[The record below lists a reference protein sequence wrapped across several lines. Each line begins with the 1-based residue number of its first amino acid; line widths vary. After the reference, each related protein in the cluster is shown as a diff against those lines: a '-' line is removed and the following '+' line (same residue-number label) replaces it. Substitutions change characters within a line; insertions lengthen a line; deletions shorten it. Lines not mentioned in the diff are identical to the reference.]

1 MPPARLKICHCAAAQ
16 ILRLLVVA
24 LALAVALTG
33 CSLEALLPA
42 TATATATITPTY
54 TPSNT
59 ATPTLSP
66 TATATATA
74 TNTVTATAAATAT
87 ATSAPSAT
95 PIVFGLVRAS
105 GRINVRRGPGTQFA
119 AIGSLAP
126 DSGAQVIG
134 ENDEGDWYQIR
145 LEDGD
150 EGWVSAS
157 LMRIE
162 EPAPNAEP
170 AEGEAQRISEETR
183 IVVEAGD
190 AAAVSDE
197 ADEGVLVVNVPIADL
212 DAMRMTATVL
222 VGADMTATADAA
234 PTRPAE
240 QASAPT
246 ARAATAAGPPATP
259 LYNVN
264 VFAFCNDAAFGIPAP
279 ANLTA
284 GSTIKIFWAW
294 FASTETYLRQH
305 MTNAT
310 HELRVNGAPIENVNL
325 YRLDP
330 TRSGAQHVVYWY
342 VPFGPL
348 EAGPYLITYR
358 VTWRNPISDGYA
370 SYGPGTSTVFEEE
383 SCNFV
388 VS

>member
-1 MPPARLKICHCAAAQ
+1 MPAARLMICHSAAAKM
-16 ILRLLVVA
+16 LRLLVVA
-24 LALAVALTG
+24 LALTAALSG

-42 TATATATITPTY
+42 TATATPTITPTF
-54 TPSNT
+54 TPSDT
-59 ATPTLSP
+59 ATPTPSP
-66 TATATATA
+66 TATATYTA
-74 TNTVTATAAATAT
+74 TNTATATPTAT
-87 ATSAPSAT
+87 ATITPSAT
-95 PIVFGLVRAS
+95 PTVFGLVRAR
-105 GRINVRRGPGTQFA
+105 GRINVRNGPGTQFA

-126 DSGAQVIG
+126 DSGVQVIG
-134 ENDEGDWYQIR
+134 ENDAGDWYQVR
-145 LEDGD
+145 LEDGG

-157 LMRIE
+157 LLRIE
-162 EPAPNAEP
+162 EPAPTVEP
-170 AEGEAQRISEETR
+170 REGEAQRISEETR
-183 IVVEAGD
+183 IVVEVGD

-197 ADEGVLVVNVPIADL
+197 ADDGVLVVNVPIVDV

-222 VGADMTATADAA
+222 IGADMTATADAA
-234 PTRPAE
+234 PTQLAE
-240 QASAPT
+240 QPSAPT
-246 ARAATAAGPPATP
+246 VQAPAAERPRATP
-259 LYNVN
+259 LYNVK
-264 VFAFCNDAAFGIPAP
+264 VFAFCNDPAFGIPAP

-284 GSTIKIFWAW
+284 GSTIQIFWAW

-310 HELRVNGAPIENVNL
+310 HELRVNGAPIDNVNL
-325 YRLDP
+325 YRLNP

-348 EAGPYLITYR
+348 DVGSYLITYR

-370 SYGPGTSTVFEEE
+370 SYGPGTNTVFEEE

>member
-1 MPPARLKICHCAAAQ
+1 MPAARLKNCCCAAQ
-16 ILRLLVVA
+16 ILRLMVAA
-24 LALAVALTG
+24 LALPMALSA

-42 TATATATITPTY
+42 TATATPTITQTFTPTD
-54 TPSNT
+54 T

-66 TATATATA
+66 TATATSTATA
-74 TNTVTATAAATAT
+74 TVTATATAT
-87 ATSAPSAT
+87 ATITPSAT
-95 PIVFGLVRAS
+95 PTVFGIVRAR

-119 AIGSLAP
+119 AIGSLTP
-126 DSGAQVIG
+126 DSGVQVIG
-134 ENDEGDWYQIR
+134 QNDAGDWYQVR

-150 EGWVSAS
+150 DGWVSAS
-157 LMRIE
+157 LLSIE
-162 EPAPNAEP
+162 EPAPTARP
-170 AEGEAQRISEETR
+170 TEGEAQRISEETR
-183 IVVEAGD
+183 IVVEVGD
-190 AAAVSDE
+190 AAAASD
-197 ADEGVLVVNVPIADL
+197 DVDDGVLVVNLPIADV

-234 PTRPAE
+234 PTQPAV
-240 QASAPT
+240 QASPPTIPAP
-246 ARAATAAGPPATP
+246 AVEGPPATP
-259 LYNVN
+259 HYNVN
-264 VFAFCNDAAFGIPAP
+264 VFAFCNDPAFGIPAP

-284 GSTIKIFWAW
+284 GSTIQIFWAW
-294 FASTETYLRQH
+294 FASTENYLRQH

-358 VTWRNPISDGYA
+358 VSWRNPISDGYA
-370 SYGPGTSTVFEEE
+370 SYGPGTNTVFEEE

>member
-1 MPPARLKICHCAAAQ
+1 MSAARLEIRRCATAQ
-16 ILRLLVVA
+16 FLRLFVAALTLLVA
-24 LALAVALTG
+24 LSG

-42 TATATATITPTY
+42 TATSTPTVTPTF

-66 TATATATA
+66 TATATSTA
-74 TNTVTATAAATAT
+74 TNTATATATAT
-87 ATSAPSAT
+87 ATSTPSAT
-95 PIVFGLVRAS
+95 PTVFGLIRAS
-105 GRINVRRGPGTQFA
+105 GRINVRNGPGTQFA

-126 DSGAQVIG
+126 DSGVLVIG
-134 ENDEGDWYQIR
+134 ENDDGDWYQVR

-157 LMRIE
+157 LLRIE
-162 EPAPNAEP
+162 EPAPTAEP

-183 IVVEAGD
+183 IVVEVGD
-190 AAAVSDE
+190 AAAAGDDRDDS
-197 ADEGVLVVNVPIADL
+197 VLVVNLPIADV

-222 VGADMTATADAA
+222 VGANQTATADAA
-234 PTRPAE
+234 PTQPAE

-246 ARAATAAGPPATP
+246 ARAPTAAGPPATP

-264 VFAFCNDAAFGIPAP
+264 VFAFCNDPAFGIPAP

-330 TRSGAQHVVYWY
+330 TRSGQQHVVYWY

-370 SYGPGTSTVFEEE
+370 SYGPGTNTVFEEE

>member
-1 MPPARLKICHCAAAQ
+1 MVA
-16 ILRLLVVA
+16 A
-24 LALAVALTG
+24 LALSAALSG

-42 TATATATITPTY
+42 TATASPTITLTL

-66 TATATATA
+66 TATATSTA
-74 TNTVTATAAATAT
+74 TNTATATATAT
-87 ATSAPSAT
+87 ATSTPSAT
-95 PIVFGLVRAS
+95 PTVFGFVRAS
-105 GRINVRRGPGTQFA
+105 GRINVRNGPGMQFA
-119 AIGSLAP
+119 VIGSLAP
-126 DSGAQVIG
+126 DNGVQVIG
-134 ENDEGDWYQIR
+134 ENDEGDWYQVR
-145 LEDGD
+145 LDDGG

-157 LMRIE
+157 LLRIE
-162 EPAPNAEP
+162 EPPTAEP

-183 IVVEAGD
+183 IVVELGD
-190 AAAVSDE
+190 AAAASDD
-197 ADEGVLVVNVPIADL
+197 ADDGVLVVNVPIADV

-222 VGADMTATADAA
+222 VGADLTATAEAA

-240 QASAPT
+240 QASPTSPPAPT
-246 ARAATAAGPPATP
+246 AERPRATP
-259 LYNVN
+259 LYNVK
-264 VFAFCNDAAFGIPAP
+264 VFAFCNDPAFGIPAP
-279 ANLTA
+279 SNLTP
-284 GSTIKIFWAW
+284 GSTIQIFWAW
-294 FASTETYLRQH
+294 FASTEAYLRQH
-305 MTNAT
+305 MSNAT

-325 YRLDP
+325 YRLNP

-348 EAGPYLITYR
+348 EAGPHVITYR

-370 SYGPGTSTVFEEE
+370 SYGPGTNTVFEEE